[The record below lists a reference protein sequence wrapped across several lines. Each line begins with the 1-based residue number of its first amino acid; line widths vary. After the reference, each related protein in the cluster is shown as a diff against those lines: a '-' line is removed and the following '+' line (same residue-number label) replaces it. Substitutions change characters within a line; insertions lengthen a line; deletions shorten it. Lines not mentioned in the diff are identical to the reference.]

1 MTPLE
6 LQLEGFT
13 VYRQHTKID
22 WQGAETA
29 LFAVTGP
36 TGAGKSTLLDAIT
49 YVLYGKTARLGGRGL
64 GGLIS
69 PGAESLFAQL
79 TFRTGRGVYRATR
92 VAQRRSS
99 GVGTEVRIEVAD
111 PQAAGGWRQLAES
124 ERVKDANDALE
135 EIVGLDYDGFTRAV
149 LLPQGAFDEFLRG
162 DAGLRRQLLASLLG
176 LDKVERIQQLASS
189 KASELKGEADARRAL
204 LAAEYGEVGTEAIN
218 QIEREVEELSA
229 WIDREAAATT
239 ELETTLASW
248 RASAKLLAEKARLL
262 EKRAALTRA
271 AERMT
276 ELRRRAERARRAST
290 VTPHVQLVEG
300 SGKKVAAAKAAV
312 EARTSELKAAEARLE
327 SVRSGAERTRQEGE
341 REAEDL
347 KREIVALQEAQPLE
361 TVLTERGGSLAMA
374 AEANRSEL
382 LDASSWQTLRDSAAL
397 IRPFEQA
404 VSAHAAAVRQVEKL
418 RGERKQLEESVDR
431 ESAEL
436 KELLEKGKR
445 LREEYDAAEAELE
458 RARRADLAAAV
469 RAGLKVGDPCPVCG
483 GVLGQHGGAV
493 HGEAGHA
500 AELEAANSARD
511 AAEKALEAARRE
523 YEAAR
528 TALTRRET
536 NLANA
541 AQLVETAESS
551 ATGAAAA
558 VADAVEALR
567 RHGIEPPEA
576 AAGAAIDA
584 ATTTPYPAD
593 AGQRLRAQVE
603 ERQAGALAAHAA
615 AVVERLAAAGLA
627 PRAGL
632 GLSELAKQ
640 RQKRLETLQKELQA
654 LEKQADAAAT
664 QVEVARGRLTTA
676 TENHAL
682 FLEDQKQ
689 AQEGLLAATLAAGFS
704 DADEAAAAALP
715 AAELQAMEAEVKGHE
730 QEMEKVD
737 RRDVEL
743 AAELAELPPLPD
755 APGPLREQV
764 EHAAQLTRSTETEL
778 QQRQQELNRERQRL
792 GAERGRL
799 EQAREKL
806 KRSVALRREL
816 TELDARH
823 ALHHQL
829 NTDLHGHRFPEHL
842 LTQVQQVLAR
852 RASSIL
858 QLVTDG
864 RYDLRLE
871 AGDYL
876 VADAWAGGELRS
888 ARTLSGGESFVASL
902 ALALALS
909 DTLAGNAALGALFLD
924 EGFGTLDRATLE
936 SVTSVLESLTNEGR
950 MVGVIT
956 HVPELSARLPA
967 RLVVTKEPSGSTV
980 TWDT

>member
-13 VYRQHTKID
+13 VYRQHTTVD

-49 YVLYGKTARLGGRGL
+49 YVLYGKTARLGGKGL

-69 PGAESLFAQL
+69 PGADSLFAQL

-111 PQAAGGWRQLAES
+111 AQAAGCWRQLPES
-124 ERVKDANDALE
+124 ERVKDANEALE

-176 LDKVERIQQLASS
+176 LDRVERIQQLASS
-189 KASELKGEADARRAL
+189 RASGFKGQADAHRAL
-204 LAAEYGEVGTEAIN
+204 LASEYGEVGPEAIK
-218 QIEREVEELSA
+218 QIEEEVERLSA
-229 WIDREAAATT
+229 WVAGEAEATGR
-239 ELETTLASW
+239 LESDLQSW
-248 RASAKLLAEKARLL
+248 RQSHKLLSEKAALQ
-262 EKRAALTRA
+262 EKRARLRST
-271 AERMT
+271 AERVMGLART
-276 ELRRRAERARRAST
+276 VERAKRATT
-290 VTPHVQLVEG
+290 VTPHVERVEE
-300 SGKKVAAAKAAV
+300 SS
-312 EARTSELKAAEARLE
+312 RRAAEARAAIESRTGELAAAEERLE
-327 SVRSGAERTRQEGE
+327 SVRDAAERKRQEGE
-341 REAEDL
+341 GQTREL
-347 KREIVALQEAQPLE
+347 KRQIAALQEAQPLE
-361 TVLTERGGSLAMA
+361 AVLLERGGSLSMA
-374 AEANRSEL
+374 VEADRSEL
-382 LDASSWQTLRDSAAL
+382 LDAAAWQALRHAATLIA
-397 IRPFEQA
+397 PFEQA
-404 VSAHAAAVRQVEKL
+404 ASAHLAAMRQLSQRREQQ
-418 RGERKQLEESVDR
+418 RQLEEAVSK
-431 ESAEL
+431 ESDEL
-436 KELLEKGKR
+436 TALVEKGKG
-445 LREEYDAAEAELE
+445 LRERYEAAEAELE
-458 RARRADLAAAV
+458 SARRADLAAAL
-469 RAGLKVGDPCPVCG
+469 RAGLREGDPCPVCG
-483 GVLGQHGGAV
+483 GVVGQHEVTDHETAGA
-493 HGEAGHA
+493 
-500 AELEAANSARD
+500 LEAATAAR
-511 AAEKALEAARRE
+511 AAADEALAAARRE

-536 NLANA
+536 NLSNA
-541 AQLVETAESS
+541 VELTEAAETAVSQ
-551 ATGAAAA
+551 
-558 VADAVEALR
+558 
-567 RHGIEPPEA
+567 
-576 AAGAAIDA
+576 AGAALSA
-584 ATTTPYPAD
+584 AVQALRERGLEPSEGTVDSAGTGPDSAAAYAPD
-593 AGQRLRAQVE
+593 AGRQLRAEVE
-603 ERQAGALAAHAA
+603 ARQAAALAAHAA
-615 AVVERLAAAGLA
+615 AIHDRLAAAGVEPHEGSALA
-627 PRAGL
+627 
-632 GLSELAKQ
+632 ELAERCQ
-640 RQKRLETLQKELQA
+640 DRLQKLETELQA
-654 LEKQADAAAT
+654 LEKEMDAAAT
-664 QVEVARGRLTTA
+664 QVALANERVKTA
-676 TENHAL
+676 TDNHAM
-682 FLEDQKQ
+682 FLKDEEK
-689 AQEGLLAATLAAGFS
+689 AREGLLAAVAAAGF
-704 DADEAAAAALP
+704 ANVEEAAGAALP
-715 AAELQAMEAEVKGHE
+715 AAELQAMESEIKAFE
-730 QEMEKVD
+730 QDMAQVE
-737 RRDVEL
+737 RRDVEI
-743 AAELAELPPLPD
+743 AAALVDLPPLPD
-755 APGPLREQV
+755 APEPLPEQV

-778 QQRQQELNRERQRL
+778 KRRRQELDDQRQRL

-799 EQAREKL
+799 EQARAKL
-806 KRSVALRREL
+806 QRSVQLRREL
-816 TELDARH
+816 KELDDKH

-842 LTQVQQVLAR
+842 LTQVQRVLAR